1 MMLFEVNVRYDMAM
15 ENGLV
20 KKTTEACIIDAL
32 SFAEAEARAAA
43 ETAIVSAG
51 EVEVMAVKRS
61 NITEV
66 VIPPAGFND
75 RSKFFKAK
83 LNFITIDE
91 KTAKE
96 KKQTVYYL
104 VNASDINDAHKVVTA
119 HMHGSVMDYEIAT
132 LDETKIVEY
141 YSHG

>member
-1 MMLFEVNVRYDMAM
+1 MMLFEVNVRYDIV

-83 LNFITIDE
+83 LNCITIDE